1 MEPPPGIKDNP
12 PDPAPGLMDSV
23 GRFLGF
29 LMFAGPAMLILAALI
44 LLPAWKHYAL
54 AEYEAACKQTLL
66 VDQRNL
72 SLECRSRIIHDLQ
85 ENEVLT
91 ERLLMSQTSMTPANQ
106 TVVVDPSLPPW
117 SPMMI
122 NPIKLLPPP
131 PPQGRLLQLAN
142 KLENPTTKLGLLLV
156 MIGAGLAAIFLYGPP
171 APRKPVEDASETKDA
186 PGRTGEGPTLRIVN
200 RKS

>member
-1 MEPPPGIKDNP
+1 
-12 PDPAPGLMDSV
+12 MDSV
-23 GRFLGF
+23 GRFVGF

-54 AEYEAACKQTLL
+54 AKYEADCRQTLL

-72 SLECRSRIIHDLQ
+72 ALDCRSRVIRDIQD
-85 ENEVLT
+85 NEVLT
-91 ERLLMSQTSMTPANQ
+91 ERLLMSQTPMTPANQ

-122 NPIKLLPPP
+122 NPIKLPPPP
-131 PPQGRLLQLAN
+131 PPQGRLLQLAS

-156 MIGAGLAAIFLYGPP
+156 MIGAGLAAVFLYGPP
-171 APRKPVEDASETKDA
+171 APRKQIAENHTKTQELTGK
-186 PGRTGEGPTLRIVN
+186 PGLKYHDT
-200 RKS
+200 